1 MRLVVK
7 NLPPK
12 ITENDIKAIFREY
25 GTLTDVFLLRR
36 NASLNKG
43 VCFIGYSKEE
53 YAKEAIKQRHGSYIE
68 NRKIIVEMVRD
79 DKLKRLKMEL
89 KKIGSGSNPEEEDV
103 SVEVKSKS
111 LYLTKLPVIVSKE
124 DIVNYFSDCNIKN
137 IEMVLDEKTGNF
149 YGHAIVTMDDI
160 ESAKRAI
167 RQKDV
172 LLGRRIQISFYNEPP
187 SKKEYYSKLFFNFES
202 VVESICSEEK
212 ITKKELLDLK
222 DENLGTRIS
231 LIETHLVEQTRRFLE
246 NNNINLDNLTGKVNK
261 KVLIVRN
268 SNLLSLNF
276 RNCNVK
282 VAPSKCLALL
292 EFRSEEDAKKV
303 YDELQ
308 YKRVKDKAIYVDFL
322 PISKIERKELE
333 FTNKLIIKN
342 VPFQANKEEI
352 KRILTTQVKLKDI
365 RLPKKRDGMHKG
377 YCFVTLNSPED
388 AKIVYQ
394 YFGNNTHLYGRR
406 LVIEPAQE

>member
-1 MRLVVK
+1 MRLVIK

-12 ITENDIKAIFREY
+12 ITESNIRTIFGEY
-25 GTLTDVFLLRR
+25 GTITDIFVMKKNELVNR
-36 NASLNKG
+36 G
-43 VCFIGYSKEE
+43 VCFIGYSKQE
-53 YAKEAIKQRHGSYIE
+53 YAREAIRQRHRSYVQ
-68 NRKIIVEMVRD
+68 NRQITVEMVRD
-79 DKLKRLKMEL
+79 EGLKQLTKEL
-89 KKIGSGSNPEEEDV
+89 KSMGGESNRDDDDLP
-103 SVEVKSKS
+103 VEIKSKL
-111 LYLTKLPVIVSKE
+111 LYLTKLPPMVCKE
-124 DIVNYFSDCNIKN
+124 DILNYFSDCSVKD
-137 IEMVLDEKTGNF
+137 IEMLLDEKTGKF
-149 YGHAIVTMDDI
+149 YGHAVITMNDL
-160 ESAKRAI
+160 ESAKKAVER
-167 RQKDV
+167 KDV
-172 LLGRRIQISFYNEPP
+172 FLGRRIGVSSYKEPS
-187 SKKEYYSKLFFNFES
+187 SKKTYYSQLFFNFES
-202 VVESICSEEK
+202 VVESICNEEK
-212 ITKKELLDLK
+212 ITRKELLNLK

-231 LIETHLVEQTRRFLE
+231 LVETHLVEQTRRFLE

-276 RNCNVK
+276 RSCTIK

-292 EFRSEEDAKKV
+292 EFKSEEAAKKV

-322 PISKIERKELE
+322 PVSKVEHKEIE
-333 FTNKLIIKN
+333 FTNKIIIKN

-352 KRILTTQVKLKDI
+352 KRILTSQVKLKDI

-388 AKIVYQ
+388 AKAVYQ

-406 LVIEPAQE
+406 LVIEPAQK